1 MIGQTLGHYRVLEKI
16 GEGGM
21 GVVYRARDERLE
33 RDVAL
38 KLLPADALAD
48 DAARRQFRKEALAL
62 ARLNH
67 PNIGAVYD
75 FDCQDG
81 TDFLVMEYVPGSTVG
96 EKVAAGI
103 SEKEILQ
110 LGRQLAAG
118 LAGAHEQ
125 GIVHR
130 DLKPANLRVTPD
142 GQLKIL
148 DFGLAKLLHPDP
160 GWDATVTVTEAG
172 AVAGTVPYMAPEQLR
187 GEDIDARTDIYAAGA
202 VLYEMSTGQRPF
214 SQSLHAHLV
223 DDILHQ
229 PPLPPSA
236 LNPRISPVLESIIL
250 KALDKDPDRRYQS
263 AKELRV
269 DLDRLAVP
277 SSVSVP
283 VSVPRTNLASRAWQT
298 ARLHPRLSSVSA
310 LGAFAA
316 LALLWWLVAARPVL
330 SFAPRDFILVT
341 DFDNQTGDPLF
352 DRSLLTALD
361 VSLEQSAHANVFP
374 PGRIAESLR
383 RMGRKGSEKIDEG
396 TGREICLRE
405 NLRALLSP
413 AITRVGQQYAISAR
427 LINPQTGAA
436 ARSYLE
442 TAKDQDHI
450 LDAVSRV
457 ATRIRRDLGEPLL
470 ATWKGDRPLPQVT
483 TASLQALKL
492 YADGIDF
499 WSKGQHNAGVRAWRS
514 ALEADA
520 DFAMAHAALGNALYS
535 FIYHDPVE
543 GKVHY
548 EKALQLSQRTTERE
562 RLYIQAKYADALN
575 HFHEAAQL
583 FDLYLKNYPDDWRV
597 RSTLADLYR
606 NNGRQE
612 EAIEQFKEVL
622 RLSPSSAA
630 AHVNMATC
638 YVALGRFPEG
648 LHYWEEAFK
657 LEPSWIA
664 SGNLNHEYG
673 FTLIQAGN
681 EAKARE
687 VFEKALASE
696 DLRPRGLRSFAYLDL
711 LHGRYRDAKPR
722 LQEALLL
729 DTARKT
735 PLSELR
741 EHNLLGFVYEGLS
754 DRASRIRELDLAL
767 PLFSPLAEKG
777 RPGVWLGTSYARS
790 GVVAKAAQIL
800 DAVKPQADLN
810 NPVQASDLH
819 LLEGEVELA
828 RGNQERAIELLLL
841 AEREKSSGLTLASLA
856 RAYGLTGDTEQAIR
870 WNEALLAVKHALLGW
885 EPQQDWIAAHVNLA
899 KLYLGRGE
907 KDKAAAR
914 LKEFFALWKDADP
927 DLPLLQEAQRL
938 QKELARP
945 GGLAR

>member
-38 KLLPADALAD
+38 KVLPGDALSD

-81 TDFLVMEYVPGSTVG
+81 IDFLVMEYVPGSTVG
-96 EKVAAGI
+96 EKVVAGI
-103 SEKEILQ
+103 SEKEVLQ

-118 LAGAHEQ
+118 LAAAHEQ

-142 GQLKIL
+142 GLLKIL
-148 DFGLAKLLHPDP
+148 DFGLAKLLHRDP
-160 GWDATVTVTEAG
+160 GADATVSATQDG
-172 AVAGTVPYMAPEQLR
+172 AVAGTLPYMAPEQLR
-187 GEDIDARTDIYAAGA
+187 GDALDARTDIYAAGA
-202 VLYEMSTGQRPF
+202 VLFEMATGQRPF
-214 SQSLHAHLV
+214 SQSIHARLV
-223 DDILHQ
+223 DEILHQ
-229 PPLPPSA
+229 PPPSLRA
-236 LNPRISPVLESIIL
+236 LNSRVSPVLESIVL

-263 AKELRV
+263 AKEMRV

-277 SSVSVP
+277 SSMSVP
-283 VSVPRTNLASRAWQT
+283 LSLPRTNVASRVWQT

-310 LGAFAA
+310 LAAFGT

-330 SFAPRDFILVT
+330 SFAPRDFILVA

-352 DRSLLTALD
+352 DRSLLTALE

-374 PGRIAESLR
+374 PGRMAESLR
-383 RMGRKGSEKIDEG
+383 RMGKKGSEKIDEG

-413 AITRVGQQYAISAR
+413 ATSRVGQQYAISAR

-436 ARSYLE
+436 ARSYYE
-442 TAKDQDHI
+442 IAKDQDHV
-450 LDAVSRV
+450 LDAVGRM
-457 ATRIRRDLGEPLL
+457 ATKIRRDLGEPLL

-492 YADGIDF
+492 YADGLDF
-499 WSKGQHNAGVRAWRS
+499 WMKGQYDAGVRAWRS
-514 ALEADA
+514 ALEADP
-520 DFAMAHAALGNALYS
+520 DFAMAHAAVGNAMYS
-535 FIYHDPVE
+535 FVYNNPVD

-548 EKALQLSQRTTERE
+548 DKALQLSERTTERE
-562 RLYIQAKYADALN
+562 RLFIQAKYADALN
-575 HFHEAAQL
+575 HFSDAAQL
-583 FDLYLKNYPDDWRV
+583 FELYLKSYPDDWRV
-597 RSTLADLYR
+597 RSSLADLYR
-606 NNGRQE
+606 TNDRPQ
-612 EAIEQFKEVL
+612 EAIAQFKEVL
-622 RLSPSSAA
+622 RLSPSSAGA
-630 AHVNMATC
+630 YINRATC
-638 YVALGRFPEG
+638 YDALGQFAEALRD
-648 LHYWEEAFK
+648 WEEAFK
-657 LEPSWIA
+657 LEPSWITN
-664 SGNLNHEYG
+664 GNLNHEYG
-673 FTLIQAGN
+673 ITLIQAGN

-687 VFEKALASE
+687 IFEKALVSP

-711 LHGRYRDAKPR
+711 LHGRYREAKPR

-729 DTARKT
+729 DTVRKAT
-735 PLSELR
+735 LSELR
-741 EHNLLGFVYEGLS
+741 EHGLLAMVQEGLGN
-754 DRASRIRELDLAL
+754 RASRIHELDLAL
-767 PLFSPLAEKG
+767 PLLFTLPDKG
-777 RPGVWLGTSYARS
+777 RPALWLGVAYARS

-800 DAVKPQADLN
+800 EVVKPHADVN
-810 NPVQASDLH
+810 NPVQASDVH

-828 RGNQERAIELLLL
+828 RGNKDHALELLLL
-841 AEREKSSGLTLASLA
+841 ADREKSSGLTLASLA
-856 RAYGLTGDTEQAIR
+856 RAYLLTGDTELAIR
-870 WNEALLAVKHALLGW
+870 WNETFLDKKPSPIGW

-899 KLYLGRGE
+899 RLYLARGE
-907 KDKAAAR
+907 KEKAAAR
-914 LKEFFALWKDADP
+914 LNEFFALWKDADP
-927 DLPLLQEAQRL
+927 DIPILIAAKTDYAKL
-938 QKELARP
+938 K
-945 GGLAR
+945 